1 MGSRLASPIHRP
13 YANRRGP
20 LGPGKQQLKTAM
32 QQLQRQRVPTR
43 PGYFAWLGAVAV
55 VLLQLQLAT
64 HMGVDHD
71 AGNEADE
78 TCEVCLKLDAS
89 GKVPTLAQSVIA
101 LPESQ
106 TATSIDK
113 QATTP
118 GARAWT
124 RSARAPP
131 QA

>member
-1 MGSRLASPIHRP
+1 
-13 YANRRGP
+13 
-20 LGPGKQQLKTAM
+20 M

-89 GKVPTLAQSVIA
+89 GKVPTLAQPVIA

-113 QATTP
+113 QGTTP